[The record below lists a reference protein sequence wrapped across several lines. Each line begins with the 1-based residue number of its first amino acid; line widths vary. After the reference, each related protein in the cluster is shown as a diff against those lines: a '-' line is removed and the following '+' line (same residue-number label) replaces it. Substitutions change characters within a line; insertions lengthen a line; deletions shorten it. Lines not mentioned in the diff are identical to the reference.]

1 MGKEFV
7 ISDLHF
13 NHENILEY
21 ERNEFLTIKEH
32 DEFIVTRWNKTVK
45 NDDTV
50 YFLGDLT
57 MHIDKE
63 YIISLIARLNG
74 YKIMIK
80 GNHDLKSKNYY
91 KVLGFNEVYD
101 SPISLEDGK
110 IVLSHEPIK
119 EAWDSEYI
127 INVHGHLHNNEVI
140 NNKNYICV
148 SAKTVNYRPQNLG
161 KIKEWARKNLKK
173 RFVSEAFARYRNDKT
188 SKDEFYKNNYNI
200 LEDK

>member
-1 MGKEFV
+1 MPKEYV

-13 NHENILEY
+13 NHKNILDY
-21 ERNEFLTIKEH
+21 ERNEFNDINEH
-32 DEFIVTRWNKTVK
+32 DEYIVLRWNKTVK
-45 NDDTV
+45 KDDTV

-57 MHIDKE
+57 MHMDKE
-63 YIISLIARLNG
+63 YISELISGLNG
-74 YKIMIK
+74 YKIMIM
-80 GNHDLKSKNYY
+80 GNHDVKSANYY
-91 KVLGFNEVYD
+91 KNLGFNEVYD

-110 IVLSHEPIK
+110 VVLSHEPIK

-127 INVHGHLHNNEVI
+127 INIHGHLHNNEVI

-173 RFVSEAFARYRNDKT
+173 RFVCEAFAWYKNDKT
-188 SKDEFYKNNYNI
+188 NKDEFYNENINI
-200 LEDK
+200 LAS